1 MYDNKKQEVKT
12 GLAPL
17 GYYQKLKIFD
27 FRPILP
33 VPQAKSAM
41 IFMIENLSEPWSKLK
56 FVQLKEID
64 SVYRYSCKYSPPF
77 YFDPYRPCQ
86 RANQRFN
93 WTILSAN
100 IDVSMTV

>member
-33 VPQAKSAM
+33 VPHAKSAM

-64 SVYRYSCKYSPPF
+64 SVYRYSCNI
-77 YFDPYRPCQ
+77 RPHFILTPIALVVSG
-86 RANQRFN
+86 RIKDS
-93 WTILSAN
+93 TIPSAN
-100 IDVSMTV
+100 IDVSMRV

>member
-56 FVQLKEID
+56 FVQLKEIN
-64 SVYRYSCKYSPPF
+64 SVYR
-77 YFDPYRPCQ
+77 
-86 RANQRFN
+86 
-93 WTILSAN
+93 
-100 IDVSMTV
+100 